1 MKQDILTIIIKC
13 GELMIHYFINPLNPI
28 QLPTISEFGGYLP
41 LPPPSILHPLTLE
54 FFLRTSLP
62 LLPLHPSQPTVKLN
76 KSTNISQKSYF
87 HP

>member
-41 LPPPSILHPLTLE
+41 LPPFSSPPFNLRIFPEDFPSPPSPPTL
-54 FFLRTSLP
+54 
-62 LLPLHPSQPTVKLN
+62 PTN
-76 KSTNISQKSYF
+76 RQTQ
-87 HP
+87 